1 MAKFSTTAL
10 HRVDPEDDKFDIKES
25 STDDQKVLNR
35 IREES
40 GKETDVMN
48 DISDNKLEVEEA
60 KAED

>member
-1 MAKFSTTAL
+1 M
-10 HRVDPEDDKFDIKES
+10 DPEDDKFDIKES